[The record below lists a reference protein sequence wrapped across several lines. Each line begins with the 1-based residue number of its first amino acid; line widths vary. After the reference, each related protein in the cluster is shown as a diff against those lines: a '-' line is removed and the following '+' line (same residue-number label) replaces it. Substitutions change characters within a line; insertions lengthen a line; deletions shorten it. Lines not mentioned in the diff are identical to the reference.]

1 VFSIEVELKL
11 LPLIVT
17 VLPIPPNAGSIKSMM
32 GCAIINDDK
41 NNIVI
46 TRFLY
51 LFIMLIQRLIISY
64 YLYLNIDKSAHSK
77 SKHPPTNKNTAY
89 GRDMI

>member
-17 VLPIPPNAGSIKSMM
+17 VLPIPPNAGSIKSMI

-46 TRFLY
+46 TRFFN
-51 LFIMLIQRLIISY
+51 LFIILI
-64 YLYLNIDKSAHSK
+64 
-77 SKHPPTNKNTAY
+77 
-89 GRDMI
+89 

>member
-32 GCAIINDDK
+32 GCAIINDNNK

-46 TRFLY
+46 IRFLN
-51 LFIMLIQRLIISY
+51 LFIVLI
-64 YLYLNIDKSAHSK
+64 
-77 SKHPPTNKNTAY
+77 
-89 GRDMI
+89 